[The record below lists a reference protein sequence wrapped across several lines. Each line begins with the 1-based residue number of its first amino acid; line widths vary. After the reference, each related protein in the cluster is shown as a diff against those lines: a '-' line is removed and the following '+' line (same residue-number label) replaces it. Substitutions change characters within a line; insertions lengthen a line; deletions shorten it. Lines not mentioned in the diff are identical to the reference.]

1 MAQVAN
7 KDIANSSGAGV
18 RADLNLALAAE
29 ASNNFGDKAQA
40 GQVLPCEFVADNSTS
55 PKKLL
60 IRSTT
65 GDDGTSG
72 TTPTYFDVGNLDEA
86 NLGLVKRAGDT
97 LTGPLLVD
105 DGSGASSPA
114 LSFDGDSDTGIFRSA
129 ANTMGFSTAGTQRVG
144 ISNAGL
150 DMLNAL
156 PIRFQDSSGS
166 PFVSIQSPSS
176 LSGNVALT
184 LPSSITNGGFL
195 QTDGSGNLSF
205 QIVAGVPTGS
215 VFCLAVNTVP
225 TGYVKCDGSSYSRTG
240 TYAALFAVIGTTY
253 GAVDGNN
260 FNVPDLR
267 GEFVRGFDD
276 SRGVDSGRNVGTAQG
291 GQNEQHNHPASSNAS
306 VSDSGHFHHSFKL
319 GNAGQSRF
327 NSTLNSNVTP
337 ASGTGAANLNEGYNI
352 VSRSEVA
359 DVGKTSTKTTG
370 VNVNVST
377 NTSNDGGNEARPRNI
392 AMLYIIKI

>member
-1 MAQVAN
+1 MAQIAD
-7 KDIANSSGAGV
+7 KDIENSSGAGV
-18 RADLNLALAAE
+18 RTDLNLAFPAVAT
-29 ASNNFGDKAQA
+29 NNFGDKAQA
-40 GQVLPCEFVADNSTS
+40 GQILPCEFVADSQTS
-55 PKKLL
+55 KLL

-65 GDDGTSG
+65 GDDGTLG

-97 LTGPLLVD
+97 LTGPLELD

-114 LSFDGDSDTGIFRSA
+114 LSFDGDSDTGIFRSG

-184 LPSSITNGGFL
+184 LPSSVTNGGFL

-205 QIVAGVPTGS
+205 QIVNGVPSGS
-215 VFCLAVNTVP
+215 VFAFVGSTPP
-225 TGYVKCDGSSYSRTG
+225 TGYLKANGDTIPNGTG
-240 TYAALFAVIGTTY
+240 TVQGVTANFSALYALV
-253 GAVDGNN
+253 GATL
-260 FNVPDLR
+260 PDLR
-267 GEFVRGFDD
+267 GEFIRGFDD
-276 SRGVDSGRNVGTAQG
+276 GRGVDSGRSMNSSQG
-291 GQNEQHNHPASSNAS
+291 GENAQHNHAASSS
-306 VSDSGHFHHSFKL
+306 VSESSHTHNMRGLALSGGSGSVAITL
-319 GNAGQSRF
+319 GSGQSYQIGYS
-327 NSTLNSNVTP
+327 NSISSRT
-337 ASGTGAANLNEGYNI
+337 SGSA
-352 VSRSEVA
+352 
-359 DVGKTSTKTTG
+359 TTG
-370 VNVNVST
+370 ISVST
-377 NTSNDGGNEARPRNI
+377 TTSNQGSEARPRNI

>member
-97 LTGPLLVD
+97 LTGPLLID
-105 DGSGASSPA
+105 DGSGAASPA

-156 PIRFQDSSGS
+156 PIRFQDTSGS
-166 PFVSIQSPSS
+166 PFVSLQSPSS

-184 LPSSITNGGFL
+184 LPPAIVDGGFL
-195 QTDGSGNLSF
+195 KTDASGNLSF
-205 QIVAGVPTGS
+205 SIVEGVPTGS

-225 TGYVKCDGSSYSRTG
+225 TGYVKCNGASYSRTG

-253 GAVDGNN
+253 GAADSSH

-276 SRGVDSGRNVGTAQG
+276 SRGVDNNRQVGTSQG
-291 GQNEQHNHPASSNAS
+291 GENAQHNHAASSS
-306 VSDSGHFHHSFKL
+306 VSESSHTHNRGGLDLGGGSGSVAITL
-319 GNAGQSRF
+319 GSGQSYQIGYG
-327 NSTLNSNVTP
+327 NSISSKS
-337 ASGTGAANLNEGYNI
+337 SGSA
-352 VSRSEVA
+352 
-359 DVGKTSTKTTG
+359 TTG
-370 VNVNVST
+370 ISVST
-377 NTSNDGGNEARPRNI
+377 TTSNQGSEARPRNI

>member
-97 LTGPLLVD
+97 LTGPLELD

-114 LSFDGDSDTGIFRSA
+114 LSFDGDSDTGIFRSG

-176 LSGNVALT
+176 LSSNVALT

-225 TGYVKCDGSSYSRTG
+225 TGYVKCNGASYSRTG
-240 TYAALFAVIGTTY
+240 TYAALFAVIGTAY
-253 GAVDGNN
+253 GAVDGNS

-276 SRGVDSGRNVGTAQG
+276 SRGVDSGRNVGTSQGAQN
-291 GQNEQHNHPASSNAS
+291 QQHNHTASSNAS

-327 NSTLNSNVTP
+327 NSTLSSNVTP

-352 VSRSEVA
+352 VSRSEEA
-359 DVGKTSTKTTG
+359 NVGKTSTKTTG
-370 VNVNVST
+370 INVNVST

>member
-18 RADLNLALAAE
+18 RADLNLALAAV
-29 ASNNFGDKAQA
+29 ASNNFGDKVQA
-40 GQVLPCEFVADNSTS
+40 GQVLPCELVADSSTT

-65 GDDGTSG
+65 GDDGTGG

-97 LTGPLLVD
+97 LTGPLELD

-114 LSFDGDSDTGIFRSA
+114 LCFDNDSDTGIFRQA

-176 LSGNVALT
+176 LSGNVTLT

-215 VFCLAVNTVP
+215 VFCLAVDTVP
-225 TGYVKCDGSSYSRTG
+225 TGYVKCNGASYQRTG
-240 TYAALFAVIGTTY
+240 TYASLFAVIGTTY
-253 GAVDGNN
+253 GAADSSH
-260 FNVPDLR
+260 FNVPD
-267 GEFVRGFDD
+267 
-276 SRGVDSGRNVGTAQG
+276 
-291 GQNEQHNHPASSNAS
+291 
-306 VSDSGHFHHSFKL
+306 
-319 GNAGQSRF
+319 
-327 NSTLNSNVTP
+327 
-337 ASGTGAANLNEGYNI
+337 
-352 VSRSEVA
+352 
-359 DVGKTSTKTTG
+359 
-370 VNVNVST
+370 
-377 NTSNDGGNEARPRNI
+377 
-392 AMLYIIKI
+392 

>member
-1 MAQVAN
+1 MAQIAD

-18 RADLNLALAAE
+18 RTDLNNAFPAVAT
-29 ASNNFGDKAQA
+29 NNFGDKAQA
-40 GQVLPCEFVADNSTS
+40 GQILPCEFVADSQTS
-55 PKKLL
+55 KLL

-65 GDDGTSG
+65 GDDGTLG

-97 LTGPLLVD
+97 LTGPLELD

-114 LSFDGDSDTGIFRSA
+114 LSFDGDSDTGIFRSG

-184 LPSSITNGGFL
+184 LPSSVTNGGFL

-205 QIVAGVPTGS
+205 QIVNGVPSGS
-215 VFCLAVNTVP
+215 VFAFVGSTPP
-225 TGYVKCDGSSYSRTG
+225 TGYLKANGDTIPNGTG
-240 TYAALFAVIGTTY
+240 TVQGVTANFSALYALV
-253 GAVDGNN
+253 GATL
-260 FNVPDLR
+260 PDLR
-267 GEFVRGFDD
+267 GEFIRGFDD
-276 SRGVDSGRNVGTAQG
+276 GRGVDSGRSMNSSQG
-291 GQNEQHNHPASSNAS
+291 GENAQHNHAASSS
-306 VSDSGHFHHSFKL
+306 VSESNHTHNMRGLALSGGSGSVAITL
-319 GNAGQSRF
+319 GSGQSYQIGYS
-327 NSTLNSNVTP
+327 NSISSRT
-337 ASGTGAANLNEGYNI
+337 SGSA
-352 VSRSEVA
+352 
-359 DVGKTSTKTTG
+359 TTG
-370 VNVNVST
+370 ISVST
-377 NTSNDGGNEARPRNI
+377 TTSNQGSEARPRNI

>member
-72 TTPTYFDVGNLDEA
+72 TTPTYFDVGNLDEN

-97 LTGPLLVD
+97 LTGPLELD

-114 LSFDGDSDTGIFRSA
+114 LSFDGDSDTGIFRSG

-176 LSGNVALT
+176 LSSNVALT

-225 TGYVKCDGSSYSRTG
+225 TGYVKCNGASYSRTG
-240 TYAALFAVIGTTY
+240 TYAALFAVIGTAY
-253 GAVDGNN
+253 GAVDGNS

-276 SRGVDSGRNVGTAQG
+276 SRGVDSGRNVGTSQGAQN
-291 GQNEQHNHPASSNAS
+291 QQHNHTASSNAS

-327 NSTLNSNVTP
+327 NSTLSSNVTP

-352 VSRSEVA
+352 VSRSEEA
-359 DVGKTSTKTTG
+359 NVGKTSTKTTG
-370 VNVNVST
+370 INVNVST

>member
-7 KDIANSSGAGV
+7 KDIANNSGAGV

-40 GQVLPCEFVADNSTS
+40 GQILPCEFVADSSSS

-65 GDDGTSG
+65 GNDGTLG
-72 TTPTYFDVGNLDEA
+72 TTPTFFDVGNLDED

-97 LTGPLLVD
+97 LTGPLELNA
-105 DGSGASSPA
+105 GSGASSPA
-114 LSFDGDSDTGIFRSA
+114 LSFDGDEDTGLFRSG

-176 LSGNVALT
+176 LSGNIALT

-215 VFCLAVNTVP
+215 IFCMAATSVP
-225 TGYVKCDGSSYSRTG
+225 TGYVKCNGASYARSG

-253 GAVDGNN
+253 GAVDSSH

-267 GEFVRGFDD
+267 GEFVRGLDD
-276 SRGVDSGRNVGTAQG
+276 GRGIDSGRQIGSSQG
-291 GQNEQHNHPASSNAS
+291 GAFQSHDHDADANASSSVTDPGHRHTLFGGDDDANSGNKVPTGDTQNEFLDNNS
-306 VSDSGHFHHSFKL
+306 VQDATTGISVNTS
-319 GNAGQSRF
+319 
-327 NSTLNSNVTP
+327 VTIDID
-337 ASGTGAANLNEGYNI
+337 NEGG
-352 VSRSEVA
+352 SE
-359 DVGKTSTKTTG
+359 T
-370 VNVNVST
+370 
-377 NTSNDGGNEARPRNI
+377 RPRNL
-392 AMLYIIKI
+392 AMLYVIKI

>member
-97 LTGPLLVD
+97 LTGPLLID
-105 DGSGASSPA
+105 DGSGAASPA

-156 PIRFQDSSGS
+156 PIRFQDTSGS
-166 PFVSIQSPSS
+166 PFVSLQSPSS

-184 LPSSITNGGFL
+184 LPPAIVDGGFMK
-195 QTDGSGNLSF
+195 TDASGNLSF
-205 QIVAGVPTGS
+205 SIVEGVPTGS

-225 TGYVKCDGSSYSRTG
+225 TGYVKCNGASYSRTG

-253 GAVDGNN
+253 GAADSSH

-276 SRGVDSGRNVGTAQG
+276 SRGVDNNRQVGTSQG
-291 GQNEQHNHPASSNAS
+291 GENAQHNHAASSS
-306 VSDSGHFHHSFKL
+306 VSESSHTHNMRGLDLGGGSGSVAITL
-319 GNAGQSRF
+319 GSGQSYQIGYG
-327 NSTLNSNVTP
+327 NSISSKS
-337 ASGTGAANLNEGYNI
+337 SGSA
-352 VSRSEVA
+352 
-359 DVGKTSTKTTG
+359 TTG
-370 VNVNVST
+370 ISVST
-377 NTSNDGGNEARPRNI
+377 TTSNQGSEARPRNI

>member
-7 KDIANSSGAGV
+7 KDIANSSGAAV

-29 ASNNFGDKAQA
+29 ASNNFGDKSQV

-97 LTGPLLVD
+97 LTGPLLAD

-114 LSFDGDSDTGIFRSA
+114 LSFDGDSDTGIYRSA
-129 ANTMGFSTAGTQRVG
+129 ANTMGFSTAGTQRVS

-166 PFVSIQSPSS
+166 PFVSLQSPSS

-205 QIVAGVPTGS
+205 SIVEGVPTGS

-225 TGYVKCDGSSYSRTG
+225 TGYVKCNGASYSTTG
-240 TYAALFAVIGTTY
+240 TYAALFAIIGTTY
-253 GAVDGNN
+253 GGSGSS

-276 SRGVDSGRNVGTAQG
+276 SRGVDSGRNINNPQGAQNASHNHSVSITTNTASLTGTASKISETFTTG
-291 GQNEQHNHPASSNAS
+291 STSGTFGRASNQTGSFTPSGTDNSPTGTLTMDASHSHS
-306 VSDSGHFHHSFKL
+306 VS
-319 GNAGQSRF
+319 GN
-327 NSTLNSNVTP
+327 T
-337 ASGTGAANLNEGYNI
+337 ANQ
-352 VSRSEVA
+352 
-359 DVGKTSTKTTG
+359 
-370 VNVNVST
+370 
-377 NTSNDGGNEARPRNI
+377 GGNEARPRNI

>member
-7 KDIANSSGAGV
+7 KDIANNSGAGV

-40 GQVLPCEFVADNSTS
+40 GQILPCEFVADSSSS

-65 GDDGTSG
+65 GNDGTLG
-72 TTPTYFDVGNLDEA
+72 TTPTFFDVGNLDED

-97 LTGPLLVD
+97 LTGPLELNA
-105 DGSGASSPA
+105 GSGASSPA
-114 LSFDGDSDTGIFRSA
+114 LSFDGDEDTGLFRSG

-176 LSGNVALT
+176 LSGNIALT

-215 VFCLAVNTVP
+215 IFCMAATSVP
-225 TGYVKCDGSSYSRTG
+225 TGYVKCNGASYARSG

-253 GAVDGNN
+253 GAVDSSH

-267 GEFVRGFDD
+267 GEFVRGLDD
-276 SRGVDSGRNVGTAQG
+276 GRGIDSNRQIGSSQG
-291 GQNEQHNHPASSNAS
+291 GAFQSHDHDADANANSVVTDPGHRHILFGGDDDANSGNKVPTGDTQNEFFDQNS
-306 VSDSGHFHHSFKL
+306 VQD
-319 GNAGQSRF
+319 A
-327 NSTLNSNVTP
+327 
-337 ASGTGAANLNEGYNI
+337 
-352 VSRSEVA
+352 
-359 DVGKTSTKTTG
+359 TTG
-370 VNVNVST
+370 ISVNTDVT
-377 NTSNDGGNEARPRNI
+377 IDIDDEGGSETRPRNL
-392 AMLYIIKI
+392 AMLYVIKI

>member
-1 MAQVAN
+1 MSN
-7 KDIANSSGAGV
+7 Y
-18 RADLNLALAAE
+18 E
-29 ASNNFGDKAQA
+29 ATRYD
-40 GQVLPCEFVADNSTS
+40 FV
-55 PKKLL
+55 
-60 IRSTT
+60 
-65 GDDGTSG
+65 G
-72 TTPTYFDVGNLDEA
+72 A
-86 NLGLVKRAGDT
+86 NL
-97 LTGPLLVD
+97 
-105 DGSGASSPA
+105 
-114 LSFDGDSDTGIFRSA
+114 TGIE
-129 ANTMGFSTAGTQRVG
+129 GIPTATIV
-144 ISNAGL
+144 
-150 DMLNAL
+150 
-156 PIRFQDSSGS
+156 PWSS
-166 PFVSIQSPSS
+166 SS
-176 LSGNVALT
+176 
-184 LPSSITNGGFL
+184 
-195 QTDGSGNLSF
+195 
-205 QIVAGVPTGS
+205 VPTG
-215 VFCLAVNTVP
+215 FLECNGAAVSRST
-225 TGYVKCDGSSYSRTG
+225 YS
-240 TYAALFAVIGTTY
+240 ALFAIIGTTY
-253 GAVDGNN
+253 GAADSSH

-352 VSRSEVA
+352 VSRSEEA

>member
-1 MAQVAN
+1 MAQIAN

-18 RADLNLALAAE
+18 SADLNFALAAV
-29 ASNNFGDKAQA
+29 ATNNFGNKSQV
-40 GQVLPCEFVADNSTS
+40 GQVLPCELVADSSTT

-72 TTPTYFDVGNLDEA
+72 TTPTFFDVGNLDEA

-97 LTGPLLVD
+97 LTGPLELD
-105 DGSGASSPA
+105 DGSGASTPA
-114 LSFDGDSDTGIFRSA
+114 LSFDGDEDTGIFRSG

-215 VFCLAVNTVP
+215 IFCMAANSIP
-225 TGYVKCDGSSYSRTG
+225 TGYVKCNGNSYSRTG

-253 GAVDGNN
+253 GAADSSH

-267 GEFVRGFDD
+267 GEFVRGLDD
-276 SRGVDSGRNVGTAQG
+276 GRGIDSGRQIGSSQG
-291 GQNEQHNHPASSNAS
+291 GAFQSHDHDADANASSSVTDPGHRHQLFGGDDDANSGNKVPTGDTQNEILDNNS
-306 VSDSGHFHHSFKL
+306 VTDATTGISVNTS
-319 GNAGQSRF
+319 
-327 NSTLNSNVTP
+327 VTIDID
-337 ASGTGAANLNEGYNI
+337 NEGG
-352 VSRSEVA
+352 SE
-359 DVGKTSTKTTG
+359 T
-370 VNVNVST
+370 
-377 NTSNDGGNEARPRNI
+377 RPRHL
-392 AMLYIIKI
+392 AMLYVIKI

>member
-1 MAQVAN
+1 MAQIAN

-18 RADLNLALAAE
+18 RADLNFALAAV
-29 ASNNFGDKAQA
+29 ATNNFGNKSQV
-40 GQVLPCEFVADNSTS
+40 GQVLPCELVADSSTT

-72 TTPTYFDVGNLDEA
+72 TTPTFFDVGNLDEA

-97 LTGPLLVD
+97 LTGPLELD

-114 LSFDGDSDTGIFRSA
+114 LSFDGDEDTGIFRSG

-215 VFCLAVNTVP
+215 IFCMAANSIP
-225 TGYVKCDGSSYSRTG
+225 TGYVKCNGNSYSRTG

-253 GAVDGNN
+253 GAADSSH

-267 GEFVRGFDD
+267 GEFVRGLDD
-276 SRGVDSGRNVGTAQG
+276 GRGIDSGRQIGSSQG
-291 GQNEQHNHPASSNAS
+291 GAFQSHDHDADANASSSVTDPGHRHQLFGGDDDANSGNKVPTGDTQNEILDNNS
-306 VSDSGHFHHSFKL
+306 VTDATTGISVNTS
-319 GNAGQSRF
+319 
-327 NSTLNSNVTP
+327 VTIDID
-337 ASGTGAANLNEGYNI
+337 NEGG
-352 VSRSEVA
+352 SE
-359 DVGKTSTKTTG
+359 T
-370 VNVNVST
+370 
-377 NTSNDGGNEARPRNI
+377 RPRNL
-392 AMLYIIKI
+392 AMLYVIKI

>member
-1 MAQVAN
+1 MAQIAD

-18 RADLNLALAAE
+18 RTDLNNAFPAVAT
-29 ASNNFGDKAQA
+29 NNFGPKAQA
-40 GQVLPCEFVADNSTS
+40 GQILPCEFVADSSST

-97 LTGPLLVD
+97 LTGPLELD

-114 LSFDGDSDTGIFRSA
+114 LSFDGDEDTGLFRSG

-215 VFCLAVNTVP
+215 IFCMAANSIP
-225 TGYVKCDGSSYSRTG
+225 TGYVKCNGDSYARSG

-253 GAVDGNN
+253 GAVDSSH

-267 GEFVRGFDD
+267 GEFVRGLDD
-276 SRGVDSGRNVGTAQG
+276 GRGIDSGRQIGSSQG
-291 GQNEQHNHPASSNAS
+291 GAFQSHDHDADANASSSVTDPGHRHTLFGGDDDANSGNKVPTGDTQNEFLDNNS
-306 VSDSGHFHHSFKL
+306 VQDATTGISVNTS
-319 GNAGQSRF
+319 
-327 NSTLNSNVTP
+327 VTIDID
-337 ASGTGAANLNEGYNI
+337 NEGG
-352 VSRSEVA
+352 SE
-359 DVGKTSTKTTG
+359 T
-370 VNVNVST
+370 
-377 NTSNDGGNEARPRNI
+377 RPRNL
-392 AMLYIIKI
+392 AMLYVIKI

>member
-114 LSFDGDSDTGIFRSA
+114 LSFDGDSDTGIFRQA

-176 LSGNVALT
+176 LSGNVTLT

-215 VFCLAVNTVP
+215 VFCLAVDTVP
-225 TGYVKCDGSSYSRTG
+225 TGYVKCNGASYSRTG

-253 GAVDGNN
+253 GAADSSH

-267 GEFVRGFDD
+267 GEFIRGFDD
-276 SRGVDSGRNVGTAQG
+276 GRGVDSGRSINDPQG
-291 GQNEQHNHPASSNAS
+291 GQNLQHNHSASSS
-306 VSDSGHFHHSFKL
+306 VSDPGHFHHSFKL

-327 NSTLNSNVTP
+327 NSTLSSNVTP

-352 VSRSEVA
+352 VSRSEEA
-359 DVGKTSTKTTG
+359 DVGKTSSKTTG
-370 VNVNVST
+370 VSVNT
-377 NTSNDGGNEARPRNI
+377 NTDNQGSEARPRNI

>member
-18 RADLNLALAAE
+18 RADLNLALAAM
-29 ASNNFGDKAQA
+29 ASNNFGNKTQV
-40 GQVLPCEFVADNSTS
+40 GQILPCEFVADNSTS

-114 LSFDGDSDTGIFRSA
+114 LSFDGDSDTGMYRVG
-129 ANTMGFSTAGTQRVG
+129 ANTIGFSTSGVIRVD
-144 ISNAGL
+144 ISDAGL
-150 DMLNAL
+150 ATNNGIPLKL
-156 PIRFQDSSGS
+156 QSSS
-166 PFVSIQSPSS
+166 SSAYASLKAPSISS
-176 LSGNVALT
+176 NIELT
-184 LPSSITNGGFL
+184 LPSAIVNGGFM
-195 QTDGSGNLSF
+195 QTDASGNLSF
-205 QIVAGVPTGS
+205 SIVEGVPTGS
-215 VFCLAVNTVP
+215 VFCIAVDTVP
-225 TGYVKCDGSSYSRTG
+225 TGYVKCNGASYQRTG

-253 GAVDGNN
+253 GAADSSH

-276 SRGVDSGRNVGTAQG
+276 SRGVDSGRSINDPQG
-291 GQNEQHNHPASSNAS
+291 GQNQQHNHPASSSAS
-306 VSDSGHFHHSFKL
+306 VSDSGHFHHSFKS
-319 GNAGQSRF
+319 GNAGERQY
-327 NSTLNSNVTP
+327 NSNLSSSNFP
-337 ASGTGAANLNEGYNI
+337 SSGTGAGNKNEAYNI
-352 VSRSEVA
+352 VAQSSESN
-359 DVGKTSTKTTG
+359 VGRTSSETTG
-370 VNVNVST
+370 IGVNVST
-377 NTSNDGGNEARPRNI
+377 STSNDGGNEARPRNI

>member
-18 RADLNLALAAE
+18 RADLNLALAAM
-29 ASNNFGDKAQA
+29 ASNNFGNKTQV

-97 LTGPLLVD
+97 LTGPLELD

-114 LSFDGDSDTGIFRSA
+114 LSFDGDSDTGIFRSG

-156 PIRFQDSSGS
+156 PIRFQDTSGS
-166 PFVSIQSPSS
+166 PFVSLQSPSS

-184 LPSSITNGGFL
+184 LPPAIVNGGFMK
-195 QTDGSGNLSF
+195 TDASGNLSF
-205 QIVAGVPTGS
+205 SIVEGVPTGS
-215 VFCLAVNTVP
+215 VFCIAANTVP
-225 TGYVKCDGSSYSRTG
+225 TGYVKCNGASYSRTG
-240 TYAALFAVIGTTY
+240 TYAALFAIIGTTY
-253 GAVDGNN
+253 GGSGSN

-276 SRGVDSGRNVGTAQG
+276 SRGVDSGRNINDPQG
-291 GQNEQHNHPASSNAS
+291 GQNASHNHSIS
-306 VSDSGHFHHSFKL
+306 
-319 GNAGQSRF
+319 
-327 NSTLNSNVTP
+327 
-337 ASGTGAANLNEGYNI
+337 ASGTTSNPTPTLTGDVRRISEGYRAQGTASGVFTKELDGNNNI
-352 VSRSEVA
+352 TGASSTSAVAGFSMDATHTHTVSVS
-359 DVGKTSTKTTG
+359 GTSG
-370 VNVNVST
+370 SQG
-377 NTSNDGGNEARPRNI
+377 SEARPRNI

>member
-97 LTGPLLVD
+97 LTGPLLID

-114 LSFDGDSDTGIFRSA
+114 LSFDGDSDTGIFRSS

-156 PIRFQDSSGS
+156 PIRVQDTSGS
-166 PFVSIQSPSS
+166 PFVSLQSPSS

-184 LPSSITNGGFL
+184 LPPAIVDGGFMK
-195 QTDGSGNLSF
+195 TDASGNLSF
-205 QIVAGVPTGS
+205 SIVEGVPTGS
-215 VFCLAVNTVP
+215 VFCMAVAVVP
-225 TGYVKCDGSSYSRTG
+225 TGYVKCDGTSYSRTG
-240 TYAALFAVIGTTY
+240 TYGALFAVIGTTY
-253 GAVDGNN
+253 GTVDGNH

-276 SRGVDSGRNVGTAQG
+276 NRTIDSGRQIGSGQG
-291 GQNEQHNHPASSNAS
+291 SQNASHNHS
-306 VSDSGHFHHSFKL
+306 VSLTTSTTSLTGSINGISESF
-319 GNAGQSRF
+319 GSFGGS
-327 NSTLNSNVTP
+327 
-337 ASGTGAANLNEGYNI
+337 ASGVFSKVGGNTLGGTPGNPDANSCG
-352 VSRSEVA
+352 
-359 DVGKTSTKTTG
+359 G
-370 VNVNVST
+370 VNFNGNHNHSVSG
-377 NTSNDGGNEARPRNI
+377 NTANQGGNESRPRNI

>member
-1 MAQVAN
+1 MAQIAD

-18 RADLNLALAAE
+18 RTDLNNAFPAVAT
-29 ASNNFGDKAQA
+29 NNFGPKAQA
-40 GQVLPCEFVADNSTS
+40 GQILPCEFVADQSTS
-55 PKKLL
+55 KLL

-65 GDDGTSG
+65 GDDGTLG

-86 NLGLVKRAGDT
+86 KLGLVKRAGDT
-97 LTGPLLVD
+97 LTGPLELD

-114 LSFDGDSDTGIFRSA
+114 LSFDGDSDTGIFRSG

-176 LSGNVALT
+176 LSGNIALT

-225 TGYVKCDGSSYSRTG
+225 TGYVKCNGASYPTTG
-240 TYAALFAVIGTTY
+240 TYAALFAVIGYTY
-253 GAVDGNN
+253 GGSGSS
-260 FNVPDLR
+260 FNVPELR
-267 GEFVRGFDD
+267 GEFIRGFDD
-276 SRGVDSGRNVGTAQG
+276 NRGIDSGRSINDPQG
-291 GQNEQHNHPASSNAS
+291 GQNLQHNHPASSNAS

-352 VSRSEVA
+352 VSRSEEA

>member
-1 MAQVAN
+1 MAQIAD

-18 RADLNLALAAE
+18 RTDLNNAFPAVAT
-29 ASNNFGDKAQA
+29 NNFGDKAQA
-40 GQVLPCEFVADNSTS
+40 GQILPCEFVADSSTS
-55 PKKLL
+55 KLL

-97 LTGPLLVD
+97 LTGPLELD
-105 DGSGASSPA
+105 DGSGAASPA
-114 LSFDGDSDTGIFRSA
+114 LSFDNDSDTGIFRSG

-156 PIRFQDSSGS
+156 PIRFQDTSGS
-166 PFVSIQSPSS
+166 PFVSLQSPSS

-184 LPSSITNGGFL
+184 LPPAIVNGGFMK
-195 QTDGSGNLSF
+195 TDASGNLSF
-205 QIVAGVPTGS
+205 SIVEGVPTGS
-215 VFCLAVNTVP
+215 VFCIAANTVP
-225 TGYVKCDGSSYSRTG
+225 TGYVKCNGASYSRTG
-240 TYAALFAVIGTTY
+240 TYAALFAIIGTTY
-253 GAVDGNN
+253 GGSGSN

-276 SRGVDSGRNVGTAQG
+276 SRGVDSGRNINDPQG
-291 GQNEQHNHPASSNAS
+291 GQNASHNHSIS
-306 VSDSGHFHHSFKL
+306 
-319 GNAGQSRF
+319 
-327 NSTLNSNVTP
+327 
-337 ASGTGAANLNEGYNI
+337 ASGTTSNPTPTLTGDVRRISEGYRSQGTASGVFTKELDGNNNI
-352 VSRSEVA
+352 TGASSTSAVAGFSMDATHTHTVSVS
-359 DVGKTSTKTTG
+359 GTSG
-370 VNVNVST
+370 SQG
-377 NTSNDGGNEARPRNI
+377 SEARPRNI

>member
-18 RADLNLALAAE
+18 RADLNLALAAV

-97 LTGPLLVD
+97 LTGPLLID
-105 DGSGASSPA
+105 DGSGAASPA

-156 PIRFQDSSGS
+156 PIRFQDTSGS
-166 PFVSIQSPSS
+166 PFVSLQSPSS

-184 LPSSITNGGFL
+184 LPPAIVDGGFMK
-195 QTDGSGNLSF
+195 TDASGNLSF
-205 QIVAGVPTGS
+205 SIVEGVPTGS

-225 TGYVKCDGSSYSRTG
+225 TGYVKCNGASYSRTG

-253 GAVDGNN
+253 GAADSSH

-276 SRGVDSGRNVGTAQG
+276 SRGVDNNRQVGTSQG
-291 GQNEQHNHPASSNAS
+291 GENAQHNHAASSS
-306 VSDSGHFHHSFKL
+306 VSESSHTHNMRGLDLGGGSGSVAITL
-319 GNAGQSRF
+319 GSGQSYQIGYG
-327 NSTLNSNVTP
+327 NSISSKS
-337 ASGTGAANLNEGYNI
+337 SGSA
-352 VSRSEVA
+352 
-359 DVGKTSTKTTG
+359 TTG
-370 VNVNVST
+370 ISVST
-377 NTSNDGGNEARPRNI
+377 TTSNQGSEARPRNI

>member
-18 RADLNLALAAE
+18 RADLNLALAAV

-114 LSFDGDSDTGIFRSA
+114 LSFDGDSDTGIFRQA

-176 LSGNVALT
+176 LSGNVTLT

-215 VFCLAVNTVP
+215 VFCLAVDTVP
-225 TGYVKCDGSSYSRTG
+225 TGYVKCNGASYSRTG

-253 GAVDGNN
+253 GAADSSH

-267 GEFVRGFDD
+267 GEFIRGFDD
-276 SRGVDSGRNVGTAQG
+276 GRGVDSGRSINDPQG
-291 GQNEQHNHPASSNAS
+291 GQNLQHNHSASSS
-306 VSDSGHFHHSFKL
+306 VSDPGHFHHSFKL

-327 NSTLNSNVTP
+327 NSTLSSNVTP

-352 VSRSEVA
+352 VSRSEEA
-359 DVGKTSTKTTG
+359 DVGKTSSKTTG
-370 VNVNVST
+370 VSVNT
-377 NTSNDGGNEARPRNI
+377 NTDNQGSEARPRNI

>member
-18 RADLNLALAAE
+18 RADLNLALAAV
-29 ASNNFGDKAQA
+29 ASNNFGDKVQA
-40 GQVLPCEFVADNSTS
+40 GQVLPCELVADSSTT

-65 GDDGTSG
+65 GDDGTGG

-97 LTGPLLVD
+97 LTGPLELD

-114 LSFDGDSDTGIFRSA
+114 LCFDNDSDTGIFRQA

-176 LSGNVALT
+176 LSGNVTLT

-215 VFCLAVNTVP
+215 VFCLAVDTVP
-225 TGYVKCDGSSYSRTG
+225 TGYVKCNGASYQRTG

-253 GAVDGNN
+253 GAADSSH

-276 SRGVDSGRNVGTAQG
+276 GRGVDSGRSINDPQG
-291 GQNEQHNHPASSNAS
+291 GQNLQHNHSASSS
-306 VSDSGHFHHSFKL
+306 VSDPGHFHHSFKL

-327 NSTLNSNVTP
+327 NSTLSSNVTP

-352 VSRSEVA
+352 VSRSEEA
-359 DVGKTSTKTTG
+359 DVGKTSSKTTG
-370 VNVNVST
+370 VSVNT
-377 NTSNDGGNEARPRNI
+377 NTDNQGSEARPRNI

>member
-18 RADLNLALAAE
+18 RADLNLALAAV
-29 ASNNFGDKAQA
+29 ASNNFGDKVQA
-40 GQVLPCEFVADNSTS
+40 GQVLPCELVADSSTT

-65 GDDGTSG
+65 GDDGTGG

-97 LTGPLLVD
+97 LTGPLELD

-114 LSFDGDSDTGIFRSA
+114 LCFDNDSDTGIFRQA

-176 LSGNVALT
+176 LSGNVTLT

-215 VFCLAVNTVP
+215 VFCLAVDTVP
-225 TGYVKCDGSSYSRTG
+225 TGYVKCNGASYQRTG
-240 TYAALFAVIGTTY
+240 TYAALFAFIGTTY
-253 GAVDGNN
+253 GDADSSH

-276 SRGVDSGRNVGTAQG
+276 GRGVDSGRSINDPQG
-291 GQNEQHNHPASSNAS
+291 GQNLQHNHTASSS
-306 VSDSGHFHHSFKL
+306 VTDPGHFHHSFKL

-327 NSTLNSNVTP
+327 NSTLSSNVTP

-352 VSRSEVA
+352 VSRSEEA
-359 DVGKTSTKTTG
+359 DVGKTSSKTTG
-370 VNVNVST
+370 VSVNT
-377 NTSNDGGNEARPRNI
+377 NTDNQGSEARPRNI

>member
-18 RADLNLALAAE
+18 RADLNLALAAV
-29 ASNNFGDKAQA
+29 ASNNFGDKVQA
-40 GQVLPCEFVADNSTS
+40 GQVLPCELVADSSTT

-65 GDDGTSG
+65 GDDGTGG

-97 LTGPLLVD
+97 LTGPLELD

-114 LSFDGDSDTGIFRSA
+114 LCFDNDSDTGIFRQA

-156 PIRFQDSSGS
+156 PIRFQDTSGS
-166 PFVSIQSPSS
+166 PFVSLQSPSS

-184 LPSSITNGGFL
+184 LPPAIVNGGFMK
-195 QTDGSGNLSF
+195 TDASGNLSF
-205 QIVAGVPTGS
+205 SIVEGVPTGS
-215 VFCLAVNTVP
+215 VFCIAANTVP
-225 TGYVKCDGSSYSRTG
+225 TGYVKCNGASYSRTG
-240 TYAALFAVIGTTY
+240 TYAALFAIIGTTY
-253 GAVDGNN
+253 GGSGSN

-276 SRGVDSGRNVGTAQG
+276 SRGVDSGRNINDPQG
-291 GQNEQHNHPASSNAS
+291 GQNASHNHSIS
-306 VSDSGHFHHSFKL
+306 
-319 GNAGQSRF
+319 
-327 NSTLNSNVTP
+327 
-337 ASGTGAANLNEGYNI
+337 ASGTTSNPTPTLTGDVRRISEGYRAQGTASGVFTKELDGNNNI
-352 VSRSEVA
+352 TGSSSTSPVA
-359 DVGKTSTKTTG
+359 GFSMDATHTHTFSASGNTG
-370 VNVNVST
+370 NQ
-377 NTSNDGGNEARPRNI
+377 GGEARPRNI
-392 AMLYIIKI
+392 AMMYIIKI

>member
-1 MAQVAN
+1 MAQIAD

-18 RADLNLALAAE
+18 RTDLNNAFPAVAT
-29 ASNNFGDKAQA
+29 NNFGPKAQA
-40 GQVLPCEFVADNSTS
+40 GQILPCEFVADQSTS
-55 PKKLL
+55 KLL

-65 GDDGTSG
+65 GDDGTLG

-97 LTGPLLVD
+97 LTGPLELD

-114 LSFDGDSDTGIFRSA
+114 LSFDGDSDTGIFRSG

-176 LSGNVALT
+176 LSGNIALT

-225 TGYVKCDGSSYSRTG
+225 TGYVKCNGASYPTTG
-240 TYAALFAVIGTTY
+240 TYAALFAVIGYTY
-253 GAVDGNN
+253 GGSGSS
-260 FNVPDLR
+260 FNVPELR
-267 GEFVRGFDD
+267 GEFIRGFDD
-276 SRGVDSGRNVGTAQG
+276 NRGIDSGRSINDPQG
-291 GQNEQHNHPASSNAS
+291 GQNLQHNHPASSNAS

-352 VSRSEVA
+352 VSRSEEA